1 MDLEYQQ
8 LNSETHG
15 LLLTQEESQST
26 TLVTPLVYSYWSHR
40 P

>member
-15 LLLTQEESQST
+15 LLPAQEESQST
-26 TLVTPLVYSYWSHR
+26 TLVTLLVYN
-40 P
+40 